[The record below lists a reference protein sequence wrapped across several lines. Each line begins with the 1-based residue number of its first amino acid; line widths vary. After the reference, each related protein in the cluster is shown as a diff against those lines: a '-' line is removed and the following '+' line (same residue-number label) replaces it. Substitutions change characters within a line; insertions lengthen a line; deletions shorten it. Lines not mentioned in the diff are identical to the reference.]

1 MSETVLDAK
10 GLRCPL
16 PVLRANRSLR
26 DMAPGQRLRVR
37 ATDQAAA
44 ADFRAYCRET
54 GHALLSA
61 SEEAGVLTFTIR
73 RSEAG

>member
-1 MSETVLDAK
+1 M
-10 GLRCPL
+10 
-16 PVLRANRSLR
+16 LR
-26 DMAPGQRLRVR
+26 DMTPGQRLRVLT
-37 ATDQAAA
+37 TDHAAA

-61 SEEAGVLTFTIR
+61 SEEGGVLTFTIR